1 MVVTVRDGYNFLRSE
16 NISSLSRNLCTK
28 QPKRRHLGCILQRS
42 HSACDWSNERQWV
55 HLLKYGH
62 HLWFYFEQTMWTK
75 DLSYYGWNE
84 PQTFVIFFSNEE
96 SSAKTNL
103 IKRAKQRKL
112 LMKIWMMSMIQQK
125 KLPPEL
131 KENSSCDG
139 LKATHGWIMIKK
151 TTAWS
156 AVYVTMFG

>member
-1 MVVTVRDGYNFLRSE
+1 M
-16 NISSLSRNLCTK
+16 
-28 QPKRRHLGCILQRS
+28 
-42 HSACDWSNERQWV
+42 
-55 HLLKYGH
+55 

-75 DLSYYGWNE
+75 TLVIMAELSQNLCH
-84 PQTFVIFFSNEE
+84 IFSNEE
-96 SSAKTNL
+96 TSAKTNL

-112 LMKIWMMSMIQQK
+112 LVKMWMMSMIQQK
-125 KLPPEL
+125 KLPPKL

-156 AVYVTMFG
+156 AVYVTKYPVTIFLCYESRKFERNFFLYCVYNFKIHSMFDMTHSGNTNFKLERV